1 MNAAYV
7 NSLELSFFSDAK
19 FQLDQIISGLQSP
32 ERTNLDHGDIEQY
45 IYKEGFEVLR
55 CLFQGYLNMKA
66 DNELQHDFVHSSNGD
81 KLTHVKQ
88 NTSRKLTCL
97 FGDVIVT
104 RKRYEQPKK
113 SSHFPLDSQLNLS
126 GDQYSDGIRH
136 RVALEAVRGSF
147 DNAIEAIGETTAGHV
162 AKRQSLEL
170 VKDVAQDFEAYYEQ
184 VRYKA
189 PEQTEDLLVLTFDGK
204 GVVMRPDGLRECTK
218 KAAKKSKK
226 LNSRLSPGEKKDRK
240 RMAQVAAVYTV
251 LPHVKTAESIM
262 KIVPVDD
269 AIKPF
274 KAPARNKRV
283 WASLEREAEDVIE
296 EAFKEA
302 LQRDPMQLRDW
313 VILVDGLTHQLT
325 LITRVMKRLKV
336 DATIVM
342 DFVHVIEYL
351 WKAAWCFFDKG
362 DDAVECWVAQ
372 RAVKIL
378 NGYGNQ
384 VAKGIRISATKQ
396 KILKRE
402 NVDKCANYLLKNKSR
417 LKYGEAL
424 RLGYPIASGVIEGAC
439 RHLINDRLDIT
450 GARWSLS
457 GAEAMLKL
465 RSLKSSGDFGNYWS
479 FHKRLSKDRTYS

>member
-32 ERTNLDHGDIEQY
+32 ERTNLDHGYIEQY
-45 IYKEGFEVLR
+45 IHKEGFEVLR

-66 DNELQHDFVHSSNGD
+66 DNAIQHDFVNSSNGD

-104 RKRYEQPKK
+104 RKRYGQPKK

-147 DNAIEAIGETTAGHV
+147 DNAIEAIGVTTAGHV
-162 AKRQSLEL
+162 AKRQSLER

-189 PEQTEDLLVLTFDGK
+189 PEQTEDLLVLIFDGK
-204 GVVMRPDGLRECTK
+204 GVVMRPDGMHK

-226 LNSRLSPGEKKDRK
+226 LNSRLSPGEKKERK

-283 WASLEREAEDVIE
+283 WASLAREAEDVIE

-302 LQRDPMQLRDW
+302 LQRDPMQQRDW
-313 VILVDGLTHQLT
+313 VILADGLPHQLT

-351 WKAAWCFFDKG
+351 WKAAW
-362 DDAVECWVAQ
+362 
-372 RAVKIL
+372 
-378 NGYGNQ
+378 
-384 VAKGIRISATKQ
+384 
-396 KILKRE
+396 
-402 NVDKCANYLLKNKSR
+402 
-417 LKYGEAL
+417 
-424 RLGYPIASGVIEGAC
+424 
-439 RHLINDRLDIT
+439 
-450 GARWSLS
+450 
-457 GAEAMLKL
+457 
-465 RSLKSSGDFGNYWS
+465 
-479 FHKRLSKDRTYS
+479 